1 MIFQNNSSK
10 KEVSEEIPKNN
21 RKILSKE
28 ERTAIVSSQKY
39 ANDGIQNLEFNNLQ
53 KAIIAFKNAIRE
65 LDIFNN

>member
-10 KEVSEEIPKNN
+10 KEVSKNN